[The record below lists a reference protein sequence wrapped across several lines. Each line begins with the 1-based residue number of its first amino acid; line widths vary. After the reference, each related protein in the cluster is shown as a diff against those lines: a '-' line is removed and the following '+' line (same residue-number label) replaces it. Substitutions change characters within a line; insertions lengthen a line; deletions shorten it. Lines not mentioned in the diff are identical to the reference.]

1 MSAALAI
8 FVPVICPSHSGNGMI
23 WNDFR
28 NDSTCRIHDDSAFR
42 ILRRIDS
49 RGVVFYLPSRAIDL
63 LVVHSTCTAV
73 YTMNG
78 IHGEHY

>member
-1 MSAALAI
+1 MSAALSF
-8 FVPVICPSHSGNGMI
+8 FVPFIFPVIRGNGMI

-49 RGVVFYLPSRAIDL
+49 RGVVFYLPSRAIVVL
-63 LVVHSTCTAV
+63 LIVLFIVVLVATCSKQA
-73 YTMNG
+73 
-78 IHGEHY
+78 E